1 MLFACYDVFRR
12 SLSASEVIWGR
23 LGGPVGV
30 LGVIWGAPWGASGS
44 SWGVSGVLGEP
55 LGGPW
60 ASLGAPREGQG
71 SLWTSFW
78 LALGC
83 FGLAWG

>member
-1 MLFACYDVFRR
+1 MLLACYDAFRR
-12 SLSASEVIWGR
+12 LLSASEVNLGR

-30 LGVIWGAPWGASGS
+30 LGVILGAPWGALGG

-60 ASLGAPREGQG
+60 ASLGAPSGRPSE
-71 SLWTSFW
+71 SLDVI
-78 LALGC
+78 LARLR
-83 FGLAWG
+83 GL